1 MTYWWMSE
9 QKMTIANENSIVLYQ
24 TPDGT
29 ASLEVR
35 LDHETVWLTQKQMA
49 ELFGKNSDTIGLHI
63 RNIYKEGEL
72 TEEGTAEDSSVVQI
86 EGQRHIRRPIRFYN
100 LDVIISVGYRVKSQQ
115 GTRFRQWATKVL
127 RDHIV
132 KGYTVNEQRLKEE
145 GARLLEMHRTV
156 ELLARTL
163 ESRELVSET
172 GRDVLRVIGDY
183 AYALTL
189 LDRYDHGTL
198 AIEETTG
205 KALHVIEYDEA
216 IDIVASMKGEF
227 DGLFGIEKDQGFK
240 SALGAIYQTFGGN
253 ELYPSV
259 EEKGANL
266 LYFVVKNHAFSDG
279 NKRIAAALFI
289 YFLGMNGILYRPDG
303 GKRLADNALVA
314 LTLLIAE
321 SRPEEKDTI
330 VKVIVSLINRKN

>member
-1 MTYWWMSE
+1 M
-9 QKMTIANENSIVLYQ
+9 NNNSNDIILYQ

-29 ASLEVR
+29 AFLEVR
-35 LDHETVWLTQKQMA
+35 LEHETVWLTQKQMA

-63 RNIYKEGEL
+63 RNAYKEGEL
-72 TEEGTAEDSSVVQI
+72 LEEGTTEESSVVQI
-86 EGQRHIRRPIRFYN
+86 EGSRRIHRKIRFYN

-115 GTRFRQWATKVL
+115 GTRFRQWATNVL

-132 KGYTVNEQRLKEE
+132 KGYTVNEQRFREQAEKLTDM
-145 GARLLEMHRTV
+145 RRTV

-163 ESRELVSET
+163 ANQELVSDT
-172 GRDVLRVIGDY
+172 GRDVLRVITDY
-183 AYALTL
+183 AYALAL

-198 AIEETTG
+198 TIEGTTRQ
-205 KALHVIEYDEA
+205 ALHFIEYEEA
-216 IDIVASMKGEF
+216 IGIVTSMKGEF
-227 DGLFGIEKDQGFK
+227 DGLFGLEKDQGFK
-240 SALGAIYQTFGGN
+240 SALGAIYQTFGGE

-289 YFLGMNGILYRPDG
+289 YFLGMNDILYRADG
-303 GKRLADNALVA
+303 SKRLADNALVA

-321 SRPEEKDTI
+321 SRPEEKETI
-330 VKVIVSLINRKN
+330 VKVIVNLINQNN

>member
-1 MTYWWMSE
+1 MTTSDNDNAV
-9 QKMTIANENSIVLYQ
+9 ILYQ
-24 TPDGT
+24 SPDGT

-100 LDVIISVGYRVKSQQ
+100 LDVIISVGYRIKSQE
-115 GTRFRQWATKVL
+115 GTRFRQWATRVM

-145 GARLLEMHRTV
+145 STKLLEMRQTV

-163 ESRELVSET
+163 ANQELVSDT
-172 GRDVLRVIGDY
+172 GRDVLRVISDY

-198 AIEETTG
+198 AIEETTD
-205 KALHVIEYDEA
+205 KALHVIDYDEA

-289 YFLGMNGILYRPDG
+289 YFLGMNGILYRQDG
-303 GKRLADNALVA
+303 SKRLADNALVA

-321 SRPEEKDTI
+321 SRPEERDTI

>member
-1 MTYWWMSE
+1 MDVADKSV
-9 QKMTIANENSIVLYQ
+9 VLYEG
-24 TPDGT
+24 PEG
-29 ASLEVR
+29 SNLEVH
-35 LDHETVWLTQKQMA
+35 LDHDTVWLSLTQMA
-49 ELFGKNSDTIGLHI
+49 ELFNRDKSVISRHLHNVF
-63 RNIYKEGEL
+63 REGEL
-72 TEEGTAEDSSVVQI
+72 LRDSVVAKFATTAADGKTYQV
-86 EGQRHIRRPIRFYN
+86 EYFN
-100 LDVIISVGYRVKSQQ
+100 LDVIISVGYRVKSRQ
-115 GTRFRQWATKVL
+115 GTRFRQWATRVL

-132 KGYTVNEQRLKEE
+132 KGYTLNEQRLREKAEK
-145 GARLLEMHRTV
+145 LTEMRQTV

-163 ESRELVSET
+163 ANQELVSET
-172 GRDVLRVIGDY
+172 GKDVLRVITDY

-198 AIEETTG
+198 AIEETTRQ
-205 KALHVIEYDEA
+205 ALHVIDYNEA
-216 IDIVASMKGEF
+216 MGIITAMKGEF

-240 SALGAIYQTFGGN
+240 SALGAIYQTFGGD

-289 YFLGMNGILYRPDG
+289 YFLGMNGILYRLDG
-303 GKRLADNALVA
+303 SKRLADNALVA

-321 SRPEEKDTI
+321 SRPEEKDTL
-330 VKVIVSLINRKN
+330 VKVIVSLINRKND